1 MLRLSRSAR
10 VGVPARVAP
19 RARPRRPCVPRSAS
33 VDVSKLSADALPD
46 ELAAPLPWDAAFAA
60 FFLRHYW
67 QRRPLLIRQA
77 VPGFQSPLS
86 ADELAGLAC
95 EVPSRIVLEQ
105 GGVRPWELVR
115 RGAGSAAACRARSPG
130 AGLTPACFP
139 LAHSAAAPSTTPPS
153 SRFQIRTGRCW

>member
-1 MLRLSRSAR
+1 M
-10 VGVPARVAP
+10 
-19 RARPRRPCVPRSAS
+19 
-33 VDVSKLSADALPD
+33 DVSKLSAALPD
-46 ELAAPLPWDAAFAA
+46 ELTAPLPWDDAFAS

-67 QRRPLLIRQA
+67 QRRPLVVRQA

-115 RGAGSAAACRARSPG
+115 RGCVAANARCADGSAC
-130 AGLTPACFP
+130 PALP
-139 LAHSAAAPSTTPPS
+139 LA
-153 SRFQIRTGRCW
+153 SRPVRGRRL